1 MNRRSFINNSLLSMG
16 SIAALGF
23 EGLAAPSFVADE
35 QFELTVLATNW
46 GFKGD
51 FDAFCAAAKADG
63 FDGIEVWLPGIGA
76 RRDSLFAALK
86 KYDLS
91 FGLLAGV
98 GENDFKTH
106 FDRFQRALNTAVEQK
121 PLYVNCHSGRDF
133 FSFSE
138 NAQII
143 RYANELSKSSGVPI
157 YHETHR
163 GRILFAAHICR
174 QFLEEIPELRLTLD
188 ISHWTNVHESLL
200 ENQQE
205 TVSLALG
212 RTDHI
217 HARIGHQEG
226 PQVTDP
232 RAPEWENAVK
242 AHFAW
247 WDEIVALKS
256 KAKQN
261 LTVLTEFGPPNY
273 LPTVPYTQQ
282 PLADQW
288 GINVHMMHA
297 FRERY
302 LG

>member
-1 MNRRSFINNSLLSMG
+1 MNKSLLSVG
-16 SIAALGF
+16 SLAALGM
-23 EGLAAPSFVADE
+23 EGLAAPSFQTND
-35 QFELTVLATNW
+35 QFSLTVMATNW
-46 GFKGD
+46 GFKGNW
-51 FDAFCAAAKADG
+51 DAFCAAAKKAGYDG
-63 FDGIEVWLPGIGA
+63 LEAWLPGVGP
-76 RRDSLFAALK
+76 RRENLFAALK
-86 KYDLS
+86 EYDLS

-98 GENDFKTH
+98 SENEFKSH
-106 FDRFQRALNTAVEQK
+106 FERFKRALNTAVEQQ
-121 PLYVNCHSGRDF
+121 PLYVNCHSGRDY

-200 ENQQE
+200 ENQADSV
-205 TVSLALG
+205 TLALS

-217 HARIGHQEG
+217 HSRIGHQEG

-232 RAPEWENAVK
+232 RAPEWAKAVK

-247 WDEIVALKS
+247 WDEVVAHKNQ
-256 KAKQN
+256 AGQN

-288 GINVHMMHA
+288 DINVHMMNA

>member
-1 MNRRSFINNSLLSMG
+1 MNRRTFMNKGLLSMG
-16 SIAALGF
+16 SLAAFSL
-23 EGLAAPSFVADE
+23 EGLSAPSFNPSD
-35 QFELTVLATNW
+35 QFELSVMATNW

-51 FDAFCAAAKADG
+51 WDAFCAAAKKAGYDG
-63 FDGIEVWLPGIGA
+63 LEAWLPGVGP
-76 RRDSLFAALK
+76 RREGLFAALK

-98 GENDFKTH
+98 SENDFKTH
-106 FDRFQRALNTAVEQK
+106 FERFKRALNTAVEQQ

-200 ENQQE
+200 ENQVE
-205 TVSLALG
+205 TVKLALG

-232 RAPEWENAVK
+232 RAPEWADAVK

-247 WDEIVALKS
+247 WDEVVEQKS
-256 KAKQN
+256 KAGQN

-282 PLADQW
+282 PLANQW
-288 GINVHMMHA
+288 DINAHMMHT